1 MKSRDPSP
9 LEILQEGR
17 VEESEIDAL
26 GHLSV
31 PFYQQRALTASDNLL
46 RRHGLAGSG
55 SEDSGSTGPDPKNK
69 AIEATLIDTFMRN
82 YREQFL
88 GANLAVRGGVLDV
101 EDDRVRC
108 YHELIN
114 PERDELSATFVHTFE
129 LQEAESRQP
138 VAIEGALAKRMNAE
152 RVAWPEH
159 GQSRSLDLTQP
170 PFRLDL
176 KQAVQRNLASSEPRT
191 IEADECTPAG
201 ILDPERFQHL
211 PYSSPPLDD
220 PSSQWVFESP
230 DGKKLGL
237 ADLESRATLL
247 SLPRVG
253 DRIQT
258 FSADVEIARKTF
270 RRTNWVF
277 DLDSA
282 ELLTSGSVVMALLDL
297 EARRAIEISDEI
309 RAMFERRYHPD
320 LC

>member
-1 MKSRDPSP
+1 MTETTTTEAQLQVL
-9 LEILQEGR
+9 LEGP

-31 PFYQQRALTASDNLL
+31 PFYQQRALTASSVLL
-46 RRHGLAGSG
+46 SGYGLTGAGS
-55 SEDSGSTGPDPKNK
+55 SGSGRN
-69 AIEATLIDTFMRN
+69 AVEVTLIDTFMRN

-88 GANLAVRGGVLDV
+88 GANLAVQGGVLDV

-108 YHELIN
+108 YYELIN

-129 LQEAESRQP
+129 LQETESRQP
-138 VAIEGALAKRMNAE
+138 VAIQAGISGRMSAE

-159 GQSRSLDLTQP
+159 GQSRSLDLSQP

-176 KQAVQRNLASSEPRT
+176 KQAVERDLASSETRT
-191 IEADECTPAG
+191 IEADECTSAG
-201 ILDPERFQHL
+201 ILDPAQFQHL
-211 PYSSPPLDD
+211 AYSSPPLDD
-220 PSSQWVFESP
+220 PSSQWVFEAP

-247 SLPRVG
+247 SLPRAG

-297 EARRAIEISDEI
+297 EARRAIEISDDI

>member
-1 MKSRDPSP
+1 MRSRDPSP
-9 LEILQEGR
+9 LQILQESR

-31 PFYQQRALTASDNLL
+31 PFYQQRALTASDVLL
-46 RRHGLAGSG
+46 SRHGLAGAG
-55 SEDSGSTGPDPKNK
+55 SEGSYSEGK
-69 AIEATLIDTFMRN
+69 AVEATLVDTFMRN

-101 EDDRVRC
+101 EANRIRC

-129 LQEAESRQP
+129 LQETESRQP
-138 VAIEGALAKRMNAE
+138 VAIEGALARRMNAE
-152 RVAWPEH
+152 RVDWPEH
-159 GQSRSLDLTQP
+159 GQSRSLDLSQP
-170 PFRLDL
+170 PFQLEL
-176 KQAVQRNLASSEPRT
+176 KQAVQRDLASSETRT

-201 ILDPERFQHL
+201 ILDPARFQHL

-230 DGKKLGL
+230 DGRKLGL

-297 EARRAIEISDEI
+297 EARRAIEISDDI

-320 LC
+320 LS